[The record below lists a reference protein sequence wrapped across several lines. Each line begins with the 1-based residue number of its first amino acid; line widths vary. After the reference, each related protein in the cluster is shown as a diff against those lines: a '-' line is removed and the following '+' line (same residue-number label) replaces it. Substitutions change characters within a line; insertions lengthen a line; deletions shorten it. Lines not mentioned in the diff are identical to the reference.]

1 MKRYSRFLLFSLF
14 LCGFCMVAFAQD
26 ASSLLE
32 KAATAYRNSNGL
44 TAEFSIVSQA
54 SRQQSAS
61 GTEGTIS
68 MRGEKFLFTTSE
80 SHVWFNGRTQWV
92 YMKQNEEVNVSNPS
106 GDELQSTNPMLL
118 LGNYRK
124 NYKASTKGSSIVL
137 TPRVKSEIAKITL
150 QINRQ
155 NNLPSLITLTMR
167 NRTVTTIR
175 ISRIRTNVNQNDA
188 IFTFNP
194 KNYPKAEVVDLR

>member
-1 MKRYSRFLLFSLF
+1 MLIGACLAPAAMALEITQFSPQ
-14 LCGFCMVAFAQD
+14 G
-26 ASSLLE
+26 
-32 KAATAYRNSNGL
+32 
-44 TAEFSIVSQA
+44 
-54 SRQQSAS
+54 
-61 GTEGTIS
+61 
-68 MRGEKFLFTTSE
+68 
-80 SHVWFNGRTQWV
+80 
-92 YMKQNEEVNVSNPS
+92 
-106 GDELQSTNPMLL
+106 
-118 LGNYRK
+118 
-124 NYKASTKGSSIVL
+124 
-137 TPRVKSEIAKITL
+137 EIAKITL